1 MTIEV
6 IYSFFCKK
14 TLQMGNALKK
24 CKVALKDAFF
34 CILNIFTHGNIP
46 CGCHMGTENQ
56 VKHWFHLFKPDQQMD
71 F

>member
-1 MTIEV
+1 
-6 IYSFFCKK
+6 
-14 TLQMGNALKK
+14 MGNALKK